1 MQRFSQWLVTE
12 NHVLCINYDLLVT
25 EEASK
30 VHKEVGS
37 SPYCTYIGLLEATH
51 ALRLFLVG
59 GELGLMEG

>member
-1 MQRFSQWLVTE
+1 M
-12 NHVLCINYDLLVT
+12 T

-37 SPYCTYIGLLEATH
+37 LVHIYRAAGGNPCIAS
-51 ALRLFLVG
+51 FLVG